1 MVVVNG
7 KLQNHKNSFTR
18 NIPTCCSK
26 DAKNFCNELIDDG
39 ATDGR
44 SLLHSTPSQI
54 HRDSRFQ
61 ELLYILNITLCGT
74 LSNSPKRIHSA
85 AAVVAEC
92 NSASSKEFVFIRK
105 TCAACASLDLWIFG
119 YFDVPHSRFVAPNC
133 ILLGISRATIRFWHR
148 ILSLIPFCPPS
159 AARQKTQYTVK

>member
-26 DAKNFCNELIDDG
+26 DAKNF
-39 ATDGR
+39 AMS
-44 SLLHSTPSQI
+44 SLMMVQLMVALYSTPLQ
-54 HRDSRFQ
+54 SRSTEVFQ
-61 ELLYILNITLCGT
+61 ELLNILNITLCGT

-85 AAVVAEC
+85 AVAEC

-133 ILLGISRATIRFWHR
+133 ILLEISRATIRFWHR